1 MFKGKDPSPSVPAGR
16 IHVTLGPGYQVPD
29 TLDSVS
35 LAAAK
40 SSNYDT
46 TLPTPE
52 SGPPVRAND
61 GLPCVN

>member
-1 MFKGKDPSPSVPAGR
+1 MPDPES
-16 IHVTLGPGYQVPD
+16 L